1 MPDITR
7 AEFEE
12 YKSRMHDEHTRQNAR
27 IKMLEDSFS
36 QQQDLIITVKE
47 IALTQKGM
55 LEEQKRQ
62 GERLDAIE
70 EVPAE
75 RWNTVI
81 KHILSA
87 AAGAIGAAIVAA
99 IIAAIK

>member
-1 MPDITR
+1 MSEITR

-12 YKSRMHDEHTRQNAR
+12 YKSRMHDEHDRQNAR
-27 IKMLEDSFS
+27 IKMLEDGFS

-47 IALTQKGM
+47 MAFTQKGM

-70 EVPAE
+70 EVPAK
-75 RWNTVI
+75 RWNTFTIGVI
-81 KHILSA
+81 SA
-87 AAGAIGAAIVAA
+87 AAGAVGTAL
-99 IIAAIK
+99 IAAIANFL